1 MKAFVLPLLLT
12 LASVTLATAAP
23 IAKLTTLTGKTF
35 RQCNILKVYPDG
47 VAFRHTNGV
56 ARILFTDLSS
66 DWRNRLGY
74 SPKKAAAYKQ
84 ELADKRAAEKA
95 ARAKYEE
102 ARFKLLAEAAD
113 RARIQAL
120 GQEAQARAF
129 IAMQQQQNM
138 FGNAAFAAPPVLGAV
153 FNSAG
158 VYNRYDR
165 HRNYPYWQNGYGY
178 GYNGYNNGY
187 AYGVGYNGVRVSFG
201 NGMGST
207 YSNNRNCAP
216 GWGGGGAFCAPAAPA
231 CAAPVV
237 VRSVVK

>member
-12 LASVTLATAAP
+12 FASVTLATAAP
-23 IAKLTTLTGKTF
+23 VAKITTLTGKTY
-35 RQCNILKVYPDG
+35 RQCNIIKVYPDG
-47 VAFRHTNGV
+47 VAFRHSNG
-56 ARILFTDLSS
+56 AAKILFTDLSS
-66 DWRNRLGY
+66 DLRDRLGY
-74 SPKKAAAYKQ
+74 SPSKAAAYKK
-84 ELADKRAAEKA
+84 EVADKREAEKV

-102 ARFKLLAEAAD
+102 ARYKLLVEAAE

-129 IAMQQQQNM
+129 IAMQQQYA
-138 FGNAAFAAPPVLGAV
+138 FGNPAFAAPPVLGAV

-165 HRNYPYWQNGYGY
+165 NRNYPYWQNGYGY
-178 GYNGYNNGY
+178 GYNGYNNGHP
-187 AYGVGYNGVRVSFG
+187 YGVGYNGYRVSFG

-216 GWGGGGAFCAPAAPA
+216 RWGGGGAFCAPAAPA